1 MMKKRLLQ
9 YSFVLLLCCII
20 LILPA
25 SSAPAPIITGIT
37 PSIGAT
43 STTVQITNL
52 SGNNFVTGATVQLIK
67 SGISNPTHVGS
78 ITNKSSE
85 VLLGGPSS
93 VFISGNYAYVASFKS
108 NALEILDISDP
119 VHPVHMGSIV
129 NGTGDA
135 LLLGAESVYVS
146 GNYAYVASENSN
158 ALEIIDVSNTSLP
171 VHKSS
176 IINGAGGASLV
187 SPVGVFISGNYA
199 YVTSS
204 NGNAL
209 EIIDISN
216 PSSPA
221 HAGKISISS
230 YPYRVYV
237 SGNYAYVANNLGNS
251 LEIIDVT
258 NPAAPLHKGRITNGN
273 GGALLYGPWDV
284 YVNGNYA
291 YVVGLSNALEIVDV
305 SNPAAPVHKGSII
318 NGTGGALLED
328 PAGVVV
334 SGNYAYVTSQNSNAF
349 EIIDVSNPANP
360 VHKGIITNGT
370 GGALLLNPW
379 GVYVSGNNAYIASF
393 YSNALEIVNLGFIP
407 ATGVSVVNP
416 TKISCFF
423 DLTGIPTG
431 QYDVIVTNPDRQ
443 QRILVNGFTVTTSS
457 SKIGIFR
464 NSTHLFYLDYNGNGA
479 WNGAS
484 IDRQYI
490 FGLTG
495 DIPVTGDWN
504 KDNKTEIGVF
514 RPSTHTFYLDYNGN
528 GAWNGASVD
537 RQYNFGLNGDTP
549 ISGDWDNNGKYEIG
563 VFRNSTHTFY
573 LDYSGNGVWNGALID
588 RQYTFGISGDSPVFG
603 DWNNDGFTEIG
614 VFRNSTHQ
622 FYLDYNWNG
631 AMNGASAD
639 RQYNFGISGDIPVSG
654 DWNNDG
660 KTEIGVFRNSTH
672 LFYLDYNGNGVWNG
686 AVVDRTY
693 NFGITGDMP
702 ISGDWM

>member
-1 MMKKRLLQ
+1 
-9 YSFVLLLCCII
+9 
-20 LILPA
+20 
-25 SSAPAPIITGIT
+25 
-37 PSIGAT
+37 
-43 STTVQITNL
+43 
-52 SGNNFVTGATVQLIK
+52 
-67 SGISNPTHVGS
+67 
-78 ITNKSSE
+78 
-85 VLLGGPSS
+85 
-93 VFISGNYAYVASFKS
+93 VASFKS
-108 NALEILDISDP
+108 NALEILDVSDP
-119 VHPVHMGSIV
+119 VHPVHTGSIV

-146 GNYAYVASENSN
+146 GSYAYVASENSN
-158 ALEIIDVSNTSLP
+158 ALEIIDISNPSIP

-176 IINGAGGASLV
+176 IKNGAGGASLV

-209 EIIDISN
+209 EIIDVSD
-216 PSSPA
+216 PSFPTHS
-221 HAGKISISS
+221 GKISIVA

-258 NPAAPLHKGRITNGN
+258 NPAAPLHKGSITNGD

-318 NGTGGALLED
+318 NGTWGALLED

-349 EIIDVSNPANP
+349 EIIDVSNPENP
-360 VHKGIITNGT
+360 VHKGRITNGT

-379 GVYVSGNNAYIASF
+379 GVYVSGNYAYIASY
-393 YSNALEIVNLGFIP
+393 YSNALEIVNLGFIS

-431 QYDVIVTNPDRQ
+431 QYDVVVTNPDKQ
-443 QRILVNGFTVTTSS
+443 QRILVNRFTVTASP
-457 SKIGIFR
+457 SKIGVFR
-464 NSTHLFYLDYNGNGA
+464 NTTHLFYLDYNGNGA
-479 WNGAS
+479 WNGAA
-484 IDRQYI
+484 
-490 FGLTG
+490 T
-495 DIPVTGDWN
+495 
-504 KDNKTEIGVF
+504 
-514 RPSTHTFYLDYNGN
+514 
-528 GAWNGASVD
+528 
-537 RQYNFGLNGDTP
+537 
-549 ISGDWDNNGKYEIG
+549 
-563 VFRNSTHTFY
+563 
-573 LDYSGNGVWNGALID
+573 
-588 RQYTFGISGDSPVFG
+588 
-603 DWNNDGFTEIG
+603 
-614 VFRNSTHQ
+614 
-622 FYLDYNWNG
+622 
-631 AMNGASAD
+631 D
-639 RQYNFGISGDIPVSG
+639 RQYNFGISGDIPVSGDWNLDGKTEIGVFRNSTHLFYLDYNGNGVWNGASVDKQYNFGISGDIPVSGDWNNDGRTEIGVFRNSTHMFYQDYNGNGVWNGSVVDRQYNFGIAGDIPVTG

-686 AVVDRTY
+686 AAVDKMY
-693 NFGITGDMP
+693 NFGISGDIPVTGDWNADGRTEIGVFRNFTHLFYLDHNGNGVWSGASVDRQYNFG
-702 ISGDWM
+702 ISGDIPVTGKWS